1 MIIFHEGLPRSG
13 KSYEST
19 VEWILPA
26 LKKRRKVFARINGL
40 NHEKFAELAELT
52 IEECQELLIHIP
64 EDKVLTI
71 HDHVENDSLVII
83 DELQNFFPAGRT
95 KLTDAMTKFVTE
107 HGHRGLDIVCMGQ
120 SLADCHNIWRRRV
133 QRKIQFL
140 KLDALGS
147 DNRYKWT
154 AYQGMPDAKG
164 EIQFSKINSGVKKYD
179 SQYFGTYASHQAD
192 TENKDNLKDARLN
205 VFNRPLFKLV
215 IPAVF
220 LVACFAVYYLFAFF
234 KTPPVSEDSLAQT
247 SPGKN
252 LSVPGQQLASE
263 PVQQVNPQKPAGPPP
278 RPADWDFVMELN
290 EKYQPQLTYLSAYR
304 GFIYDALV
312 IWVDDSNR
320 VMDQL
325 YLQDLKDLGYKVTL
339 KSFGLIVTKGENK
352 FYYRWK
358 PKFEAFGSV
367 PEQTKE
373 QVQQRRRFKPR
384 LGEP

>member
-52 IEECQELLIHIP
+52 LDECQELLIHIP
-64 EDKVLTI
+64 EAKVLTI

-83 DELQNFFPAGRT
+83 DELQNFFPSGRT
-95 KLTDAMTKFVTE
+95 KLTDSMTKFVTE

-179 SQYFGTYASHQAD
+179 PQYFGTYASHQAD

-205 VFNRPLFKLV
+205 VFNRPLFKLL
-215 IPAVF
+215 IPAVL
-220 LVACFAVYYLFAFF
+220 LVACFAVYYLFSFF
-234 KTPPVSEDSLAQT
+234 KTAPVSEQSLAHSVPEQKT
-247 SPGKN
+247 VSG
-252 LSVPGQQLASE
+252 SVPGQTS
-263 PVQQVNPQKPAGPPP
+263 VQQKPSGPPP
-278 RPADWDFVMELN
+278 KPADWDFVIELN
-290 EKYQPQLTYLSAYR
+290 EKYQPQLTYLSAYK
-304 GFIYDALV
+304 GYIFDALV

-339 KSFGLIVTKGENK
+339 KSFGLVVSKGSNK

-373 QVQQRRRFKPR
+373 QVQ
-384 LGEP
+384 

>member
-26 LKKRRKVFARINGL
+26 LKKGRKVFARINGL

-52 IEECQELLIHIP
+52 LEECQHLLIHIP

-83 DELQNFFPAGRT
+83 DELQNFFPSGRT

-154 AYQGMPDAKG
+154 AFQGMPDAKG

-179 SQYFGTYASHQAD
+179 PQYFGTYASHQPS
-192 TENKDNLKDARLN
+192 TENKDNLKDDRLN
-205 VFNRPLFKLV
+205 VFNRPLFKLI
-215 IPAVF
+215 IPAV
-220 LVACFAVYYLFAFF
+220 LLLACFAVYYLFAFF
-234 KTPPVSEDSLAQT
+234 KSPPVSAESLAAAVPEQIST
-247 SPGKN
+247 LPGKIESPGQT
-252 LSVPGQQLASE
+252 QQ
-263 PVQQVNPQKPAGPPP
+263 GPPP
-278 RPADWDFVMELN
+278 KPADWDFVMDLN
-290 EKYQPQLTYLSAYR
+290 EKYEPQLSYLHSQKGYV
-304 GFIYDALV
+304 FDALV
-312 IWVDDSNR
+312 IWVDGSNR

-325 YLQDLKDLGYKVTL
+325 YLQDLKDLGYRVTL
-339 KSFGLIVTKGENK
+339 KSFGLVVTKGANK

-358 PKFEAFGSV
+358 PKFEAFGTV

-373 QVQQRRRFKPR
+373 QIK
-384 LGEP
+384 